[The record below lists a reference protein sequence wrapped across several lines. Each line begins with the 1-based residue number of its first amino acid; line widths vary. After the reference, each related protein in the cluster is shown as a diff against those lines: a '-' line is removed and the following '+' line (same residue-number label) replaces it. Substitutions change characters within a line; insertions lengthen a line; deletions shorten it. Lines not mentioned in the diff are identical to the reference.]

1 MRVWL
6 SILMVSLVSGFQGMS
21 GEAHAQG
28 AVYVNPMVTRITNSQ
43 VDSGPFSFLGS
54 SSTSQIFGGVVIGGY
69 YEVYQTP
76 KYVVSLD
83 LRDAI
88 EHGNNASLNS
98 FLFGARVATS
108 PERSVYKPY
117 AQASVGDGRSRAP
130 HTTIV
135 TNQFIYAVSGGI
147 DRTLSRHVDWRMIE
161 VGYGSVNTISSSMF
175 SSSQPSIPA
184 SRLLNFSAGL
194 VFRIP

>member
-1 MRVWL
+1 MRVWFPVVAA
-6 SILMVSLVSGFQGMS
+6 MVAGASVGAQ
-21 GEAHAQG
+21 AQG
-28 AVYVNPMVTRITNSQ
+28 ALYLNPMVTRVSNSTI
-43 VDSGPFSFLGS
+43 DTGPFSFLGS

-69 YEVYQTP
+69 FEVFQAP

-98 FLFGARVATS
+98 FLFGARVAGS

-117 AQASVGDGRSRAP
+117 VQASVGDGRTRAP
-130 HTTIV
+130 HTSIS
-135 TNQFIYAVSGGI
+135 TNNFIYNVAAGV
-147 DRTLSRHVDWRMIE
+147 DRTLNRHVDWRMIE
-161 VGYGSVNTISSSMF
+161 VGYGSVKTIGSSQF
-175 SSSQPSIPA
+175 SSSSPSIPSA
-184 SRLLNFSAGL
+184 NLLNFSAGL

>member
-1 MRVWL
+1 MKVWL
-6 SILMVSLVSGFQGMS
+6 SVVAVGLTAGLAGMPA
-21 GEAHAQG
+21 EAHAQG
-28 AVYVNPMVTRITNSQ
+28 ALYVNPIVTRITNSQ
-43 VDSGPFSFLGS
+43 MDTGPFSFLGA
-54 SSTSQIFGGVVIGGY
+54 SSTSQIFGGAVIGGY
-69 YEVYQTP
+69 YEVYHAP
-76 KYVVSLD
+76 KFVVSLD

-98 FLFGARVATS
+98 FLFGGRVATS

-117 AQASVGDGRSRAP
+117 VQGSVGDGRSRAP
-130 HTTIV
+130 HTTIT
-135 TNQFIYAVSGGI
+135 TNQFVYDVSGGI

-175 SSSQPSIPA
+175 SSSAASIPA